1 MAMEYKLSYTAP
13 EINEKLG
20 KIYDIV
26 HTTGDGTSFV
36 MSQKAITDQ
45 LDAFRVFEKSETII
59 GKNIFNP
66 NAVIPNKR
74 IEGSTIVDD
83 TNNNAISQIFNIKS
97 GETAITI
104 SYVTGG
110 GTHQLQPLSVVFYDS
125 EMKAVQTPSV
135 NSTYTIP
142 QGAEYFVINL
152 GNVFN
157 SVLHRIMV
165 EYNTTKTEFEPYSE
179 TIVGDDKAYIKP
191 EWLGANIVQEIGEQ
205 NDKVMSQ
212 KAVNDELNTFR
223 FIDET
228 PVVVSKN
235 IFNPNTVTPDMTINN
250 SGNIVSSSSDMVSQV
265 FEVRP
270 GEAAITIS
278 YVTSSG
284 IHQLQSFVVAFYNS
298 ARKKLQVQSGTTH
311 PIPSDAKY
319 FVICIGNNFATVLNR
334 IMVEYG
340 DTMTDFEEYKEIAQK
355 KVCIKNG
362 CLDFVDISES
372 KNQYNYQTR
381 TDNASMNTDGNTMGS
396 TYRSVSDFIPCYG
409 QKVFSA
415 SSGIA
420 GVCCFYKAD
429 KQTVIGYE
437 AFKDNTDGI
446 TGVSGTAIPSDAHYM
461 RVSMLT
467 SNALTFMLS
476 FTNVIMPYERY
487 AKNTERVHSSFEK
500 RCCKSVISQVL
511 ATGGQI
517 KILGDSITHGVGGS
531 GFAQDGA
538 TIPNTTNDFKV
549 NTSGYCWANIFKDY
563 INSKYGNVVYNYGT
577 RGIRSNDMVRQIE
590 AKNGY
595 VSSYDKLLIV
605 MIGTNNKWATTS
617 DTLED
622 LKNDLQ
628 WIIDWCDDNNKKLIL
643 ISAPMSSV
651 AYDTQYSDG
660 TMVKFHN
667 EDIDHIYK
675 EVTYKNN
682 MDYIP
687 MYQRMVEYC
696 DLKDINIDTIFDD
709 GLHPNDK
716 GYYIM
721 YKILMR
727 ELGLAYQMPNSS
739 WDNASPQI

>member
-26 HTTGDGTSFV
+26 HTTGDSTSFV

-152 GNVFN
+152 GNIFN

-179 TIVGDDKAYIKP
+179 TIVGDNKAYIKP

-212 KAVNDELNTFR
+212 KAVAEEFNTIR
-223 FIDET
+223 DISTEE
-228 PVVVSKN
+228 VLASKN
-235 IFNPNTVTPDMTINN
+235 FFNPNDLVLNKQVLSDGKI
-250 SGNIVSSSSDMVSQV
+250 ISSENYFCSQV
-265 FEVRP
+265 YEVP
-270 GEAAITIS
+270 EGETYITTS

-284 IHQLQSFVVAFYNS
+284 THQGLTSIISFYDSGRVCIQPAQSNI
-298 ARKKLQVQSGTTH
+298 TH
-311 PIPSDAKY
+311 AIPSDAK
-319 FVICIGNNFATVLNR
+319 FFIICLTNDYIPVAHRVMAEFHD
-334 IMVEYG
+334 E
-340 DTMTDFEEYKEIAQK
+340 MTEFEAFEKIIK
-355 KVCIKNG
+355 TKIKIKND
-362 CLDFVDISES
+362 CIDFVETAQSR
-372 KNQYNYQTR
+372 NQYNYKTKIDGA
-381 TDNASMNTDGNTMGS
+381 TMNTDGTVLEHS
-396 TYRSVSDFIPCYG
+396 YRSVSDFIPCFG
-409 QKVFSA
+409 QKIFSAGTGAEGVYCFYDKNKNFISPYGVFSNGTTNITIPDGA
-415 SSGIA
+415 HYLRVSLRTFYSNTFTIA
-420 GVCCFYKAD
+420 FTK
-429 KQTVIGYE
+429 I
-437 AFKDNTDGI
+437 
-446 TGVSGTAIPSDAHYM
+446 AIPYEKYEGSY
-461 RVSMLT
+461 T
-467 SNALTFMLS
+467 SINSTLDKKS
-476 FTNVIMPYERY
+476 
-487 AKNTERVHSSFEK
+487 
-500 RCCKSVISQVL
+500 CKSIISEVL
-511 ATGGQI
+511 ASGGTI
-517 KILGDSITHGVGGS
+517 KLLGDSITHGVGGS
-531 GFAQDGA
+531 NFNQDGV
-538 TIPNTTNDFKV
+538 TIPNTSTDFKV
-549 NTSGYCWANIFKDY
+549 NTSGYCWANLFKDY
-563 INSKYGNVVYNYGT
+563 IVQKYGNVVYNYGT
-577 RGIRSNDMVRQIE
+577 RGIRSYNIIEQMV

-595 VSSYDKLLIV
+595 VSSYDDLLII
-605 MIGTNNKWATTS
+605 MIGTNNKWATTN
-617 DTLED
+617 DTLDD
-622 LKNDLQ
+622 LRNDLQ
-628 WIIDWCDDNNKKLIL
+628 WIIDWCEDNGKKLIL
-643 ISAPMSSV
+643 ISAPMSTV
-651 AYDTQYSDG
+651 LWDTQYSDG

-727 ELGLAYQMPNSS
+727 ELGLAYQMPNSA